1 MVGPGEVDDEL
12 HAETQEE
19 CAKHG
24 PVKELLIF
32 EAPDDGGGGG
42 RRAEEEGRVRIFV
55 AFERQESAVRAYVAM
70 NGRFFG
76 GRQVQ
81 ASFFDEARFAQ
92 RDLAPRP
99 GE

>member
-1 MVGPGEVDDEL
+1 MDDEL
-12 HAETQEE
+12 HAETREE

-32 EAPDDGGGGG
+32 EAPDDDG
-42 RRAEEEGRVRIFV
+42 RRAEEERVRIFV